1 MLKTAIIHL
10 IDESL
15 REQGKQNTM
24 MLMRVPAHPS
34 YTFLFCPVQSFLRL
48 IFNRSECF
56 QEEITS
62 VLFVCFLSCVLIFTC
77 GLIPSGAAVLNFP
90 DAAVALSY
98 SFVLMVW

>member
-15 REQGKQNTM
+15 REQGKQHTR
-24 MLMRVPAHPS
+24 MLSVPAHPS

-77 GLIPSGAAVLNFP
+77 GLVPAGAVVLNFP
-90 DAAVALSY
+90 DAAVTLSY